1 MMQTDNLQE
10 YRALFSADEE
20 KAKAF
25 DRIAEQFYARNF
37 GRMTK
42 SDFEALLFDIYLEA
56 CLQKQKRFDDYTL
69 SRELGITQS
78 RVRNLKVRKE
88 LLYPHEGFDWKQS
101 FVDCIKDARF
111 DDVKRLVKL
120 HISDVN
126 VLIELRNYLE
136 EHGWYDEYQLN
147 PKLFQCPLTVFV
159 ELCASLDT
167 VEEELPQEV
176 RAAFQSKMEEL
187 QSEAE
192 KNALELLIKGDREEK
207 MRGLRKLASIASN
220 DLLAIV
226 LENLPVGKGL
236 AQEAGNYLADVIRG

>member
-1 MMQTDNLQE
+1 M
-10 YRALFSADEE
+10 
-20 KAKAF
+20 
-25 DRIAEQFYARNF
+25 
-37 GRMTK
+37 
-42 SDFEALLFDIYLEA
+42 
-56 CLQKQKRFDDYTL
+56 
-69 SRELGITQS
+69 
-78 RVRNLKVRKE
+78 
-88 LLYPHEGFDWKQS
+88 
-101 FVDCIKDARF
+101 
-111 DDVKRLVKL
+111 
-120 HISDVN
+120 
-126 VLIELRNYLE
+126 
-136 EHGWYDEYQLN
+136 
-147 PKLFQCPLTVFV
+147 PLTVFV